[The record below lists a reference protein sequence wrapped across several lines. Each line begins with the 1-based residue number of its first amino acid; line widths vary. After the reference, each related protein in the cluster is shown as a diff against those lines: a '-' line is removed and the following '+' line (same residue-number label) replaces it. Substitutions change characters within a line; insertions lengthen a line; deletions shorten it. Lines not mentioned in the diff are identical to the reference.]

1 MVAANGPVGTWGQT
15 IVIDWLFYVEVRAK
29 DRWFDIFCRP
39 GHIPAP
45 MFVSLGAVLLLGL
58 SGGKGGVRGDAL
70 NPRRPKTED
79 EFNKLNHHER
89 SPDMATTMQKI
100 AAIKERRKWPSWD
113 ARHPQVQTAL
123 VALGASVGAAGTAV
137 TWPHTTTSASRGSTT
152 NGGSGGGAIAK
163 ITAAVFGSPGAT
175 SCSQTGA
182 KPPSSPSQPPNI
194 LFILA
199 DDMGYGD
206 LSVAPFTT
214 TASSIDAYHAG
225 KFPCTEGGILT
236 PNLERMARRGIV
248 LTNFHSASPVRTRI
262 RPVHGTKPHVFYIP
276 LFVRCARRR
285 VWPS

>member
-1 MVAANGPVGTWGQT
+1 
-15 IVIDWLFYVEVRAK
+15 
-29 DRWFDIFCRP
+29 
-39 GHIPAP
+39 

-137 TWPHTTTSASRGSTT
+137 TSPHTTNSASRSSTT
-152 NGGSGGGAIAK
+152 NGGGGAIAK
-163 ITAAVFGSPGAT
+163 ITAAMFGSPGTA
-175 SCSQTGA
+175 SSSPTGT